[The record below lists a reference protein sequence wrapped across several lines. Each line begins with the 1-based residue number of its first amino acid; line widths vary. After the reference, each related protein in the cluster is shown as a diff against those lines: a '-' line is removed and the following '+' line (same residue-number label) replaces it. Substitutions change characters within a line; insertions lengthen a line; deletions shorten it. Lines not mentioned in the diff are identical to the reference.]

1 MDFMC
6 LRKKEIMTLQVTNK
20 KGKEYMDLLELFQPA
35 KQKDYFSDRA
45 LARVHSFY
53 LSGTITSA
61 DDYID
66 WFDIIRSCG
75 ESDVVKIHINS
86 YGGDLFT
93 AIQMMRVLGECGGT
107 VVVSVE
113 GACMSAATM
122 VFLTADVF
130 EVSPHSMFMFHNY
143 SGGTFGKG
151 GEMLD
156 QLQHERAWSE
166 KLLRDIYSEFLTPAE
181 IESMLNNKDIWMD
194 GDEVVKRLEKR
205 AKKVKSE
212 MKKSNTGNK

>member
-1 MDFMC
+1 MDQMDFMF
-6 LRKKEIMTLQVTNK
+6 LRKNAIMTHPVINK
-20 KGKEYMDLLELFQPA
+20 KGKDFMDLLEMLQPA
-35 KQKDYFSDRA
+35 KQKDYFSDRS

-66 WFDIIRSCG
+66 WFDIIRSAG
-75 ESDVVKIHINS
+75 ENDVIKIHINS

-93 AIQMMRVLGECGGT
+93 AIQMMRVLGECQGT

-122 VFLTADVF
+122 IFMHADAF

-166 KLLRDIYSEFLTPAE
+166 KLLRDIYSDFLDEKE

-194 GDEVVKRLEKR
+194 GDEVVKRLEKK
-205 AKKVKSE
+205 AKKVRRNAKASD
-212 MKKSNTGNK
+212 